1 MHPGVVGPETV
12 SSGIGVPRTRPERMA
27 ALRAAMAE
35 RILVIDGAMG
45 TTLQQHGLFEA
56 DFRGARFGDH
66 SCDLAGN
73 HDILSLT
80 KPEVI
85 SGVHASFLEAGADLV
100 TTNTFNAT
108 AISQA
113 DYDTHLQAREL
124 NEASARLARVEAD
137 RFTAADP
144 TRPRF
149 VIGAL
154 GPTNRTASIS
164 PNVNDPAS
172 RDITFDQLRDAY
184 ADAVAGLVEGGADV
198 IMIETVFDTLNAKAA
213 ILAVLEYRDAH
224 DLDLPIMVSGTIT
237 DRSGRTLTGQTPEA
251 FWISISHAEPLAV
264 GLNCALGISE
274 LRPHIVELARA
285 ADVAVSCHPNAGLP
299 NELGEY
305 TEDPDSMADTM
316 AELASMG
323 TFNFVGGCCGTTPE
337 HIEALS
343 RAVRGLAPR
352 VVDPGPPHTKLSGLE
367 PMAITPESL
376 LVNVGER
383 TNVTGSAAF
392 AKLILGGDFDAAVA
406 VARDQVD
413 NGAQIIDVNMDEG
426 MLDSEAAMTRFLN
439 LIATEPD
446 ISRVPVMIDSSRW
459 SVIEAGLKCVQGK
472 PVVNSISLK
481 EGEEP
486 FLRQARL
493 ARRYGAA
500 VVVMAFDE
508 QGQAE
513 TQAHKFSVCERAYRL
528 LVDQVG
534 FPPSDIIFDPNIFAV
549 ATGIEAH
556 ADYGRAF
563 IEGTRDIKARL
574 PHVQVSGGLSNLSFS
589 FRGNNALREAMH
601 AVFLYHAVRAGLS
614 MAIVNAGRLPT
625 YDEVPDDLRER
636 IEDVLFNR
644 RADATERLIEVAADA
659 KSQAHAATVDLGWR
673 EGPANA
679 RLVHALVHGLD
690 EWVVSDTEEAR
701 RGASRA
707 LDVIEGPLMEG
718 MNVVG
723 DLFGAGKM
731 FLPQVVKSAR
741 VMKKAVAHLEPYIEA
756 EGVAGQSAGKIVL
769 ATVKGDVHDIGKN
782 IVGVVLA
789 CNNYEVVDLG
799 VMVPMTTIIDTARE
813 VGADAIG
820 LSGLITPSLDEMVHV
835 ATEMERQGLDLP
847 LLIGGATTSRVHTAV
862 KIEPAYSK
870 GVIHVSDASRAVGV
884 VSELLGE
891 QRARLDGAGHELAPI
906 LQRTAADYQTIR
918 QNRAAGGGG
927 DTVPI
932 AEARSNRLAVDWSN
946 GVAPPPTY
954 LGARVVEGITAATL
968 VPYIDWTPFFRSW
981 DLVGTYPRIL
991 DDEVVGS
998 TARDLFADAQAML
1011 SDIVAHDWL
1020 KPEAVVGFWR
1030 ASSDG
1035 DDLRLDVEGE
1045 TRTLHTLRQQ
1055 VRHGDNRANLALS
1068 DFVAPISTGVVDHVG
1083 AFAVTIN
1090 GELEQRVAAFE
1101 AAGDDYSSIMAK
1113 ALADRLAEAC
1123 AEYVHHLVRTELW
1136 GYQVDEFSGEQLLKE
1151 DYQGI
1156 RPAPGYPAC
1165 PDHTEKRSIFELLDA
1180 TARIGVE
1187 LTESCAMTPASSVSG
1202 LYFSHEQS
1210 RYFGVRRVG
1219 PDQLRD
1225 YAERKGIS
1233 IEEAERWLSPVLAD
1247 QP

>member
-1 MHPGVVGPETV
+1 MTD
-12 SSGIGVPRTRPERMA
+12 RTSRLA

-35 RILVIDGAMG
+35 RILVLDGAMG
-45 TTLQQHGLFEA
+45 TTLQQLGLFEA

-85 SGVHASFLEAGADLV
+85 RDVHVRFLEAGADFV

-113 DYDTHLQAREL
+113 DYETHLEAREL
-124 NEASARLARVEAD
+124 NEASARIARQEAD
-137 RFTAADP
+137 RFTAATP
-144 TRPRF
+144 AKPRF

-154 GPTNRTASIS
+154 GPTNHTASIS
-164 PNVNDPAS
+164 PNVNDPAY
-172 RDITFDQLRDAY
+172 RDVSFDDLRRAY
-184 ADAVAGLVEGGADV
+184 AEAVAGLVDGGADV

-213 ILAVLEYRDAH
+213 IAAVLEYREDH
-224 DLDLPIMVSGTIT
+224 GIDLPVMVSGTIT
-237 DRSGRTLTGQTPEA
+237 DRSGRTLSGQTPEA
-251 FWISISHAEPLAV
+251 FWTSIAHAQPLAV
-264 GLNCALGISE
+264 GLNCALGIGE
-274 LRPHIVELARA
+274 MRPHIIELARS

-305 TEDPDSMADTM
+305 TEGPDAMAAAM
-316 AELASMG
+316 SELAIAG
-323 TFNFVGGCCGTTPE
+323 TFNFVGGCCGTTPD
-337 HIEALS
+337 HIAALVA
-343 RAVRGLAPR
+343 AVEGVAPR
-352 VVDPGPPHTKLSGLE
+352 VIAPAVPHTRLSGLE

-446 ISRVPVMIDSSRW
+446 ISRVPVMIDSSKW

-481 EGEEP
+481 EGEGP
-486 FLRQARL
+486 FLHQARL

-508 QGQAE
+508 AGQAE
-513 TQAHKFSVCERAYRL
+513 TQEHKVAVCERAYRL
-528 LVDQVG
+528 LVDEVG
-534 FPPSDIIFDPNIFAV
+534 FAPQDIIFDPNIFAV

-563 IEGTRDIKARL
+563 IEAAREIRSRL
-574 PHVQVSGGLSNLSFS
+574 PHAQVSGGLSNLSFS

-601 AVFLYHAVRAGLS
+601 AVFLFHAVRAGLS

-625 YDEVPDDLRER
+625 YDEVPADLRER

-644 RADATERLIEVAADA
+644 RPDATERLIEVAADA
-659 KSQAHAATVDLGWR
+659 KSQAQAASVDLSWR
-673 EGPANA
+673 DSPPDR

-701 RGASRA
+701 QACARA
-707 LDVIEGPLMEG
+707 IDVIEGPLMEG

-723 DLFGAGKM
+723 DLFGDGKM

-741 VMKKAVAHLEPYIEA
+741 VMKKAVAHLEPYIA
-756 EGVAGQSAGKIVL
+756 TEGVAGQSAGKIVL

-789 CNNYEVVDLG
+789 CNNYDVVDLG

-835 ATEMERQGLDLP
+835 AAEMERQGVTLP

-862 KIEPAYSK
+862 KIEPAYSH

-891 QRARLDGAGHELAPI
+891 QRARLDEAGNELAPI
-906 LQRTAADYQTIR
+906 RDRVAEEYRVIR
-918 QNRAAGGGG
+918 ENRAAGGGG
-927 DTVPI
+927 ETVPI
-932 AEARSNRLAVDWSN
+932 AEARSNRLAIDWTA
-946 GVAPPPTY
+946 GVAPAPTY
-954 LGARVVEGITAATL
+954 LGARTVPGLTARVL

-981 DLVGTYPRIL
+981 DLAGAYPRIL
-991 DDEVVGS
+991 DDAVIGGA
-998 TARDLFADAQAML
+998 ARDLFADAQVML
-1011 SDIVAHDWL
+1011 AEIVEDGWL
-1020 KPEAVVGFWR
+1020 VPEAVVGFWQ
-1030 ASSDG
+1030 ANAHG
-1035 DDLRLDVEGE
+1035 DDLVLQVPDASGVVGRRV
-1045 TRTLHTLRQQ
+1045 LHTLRQQ
-1055 VRHGDNRANLALS
+1055 VRHSDGRPNLALA
-1068 DFVAPISTGVVDHVG
+1068 DFVAPDDVGLVDHVG

-1101 AAGDDYSSIMAK
+1101 AASDDYSSIMAK

-1136 GYQVDEFSGEQLLKE
+1136 GYDPAEFDPEELVKE
-1151 DYQGI
+1151 RYQGI

-1165 PDHTEKRSIFELLDA
+1165 PDHTEKRTIFELLEA
-1180 TARIGVE
+1180 EAAIGVA

-1202 LYFSHEQS
+1202 LYFSHAQS

-1225 YAERKGIS
+1225 YAARKGI
-1233 IEEAERWLSPVLAD
+1233 EVAEAERWLGPVL